1 MEGEGQKFGKFSN
14 FFKDKRIRISCA
26 IIVVLL
32 AAVIA
37 LAIYTYKKQDEY
49 QMVSENSY
57 NMSFYELVNCADE
70 IETYLA
76 KAMITSTADHEA
88 KTLSNVWNKANL
100 AVVYLTQIPIKTE
113 GLSNAEKFLNQLG
126 DYSYSLAMKAVEGQD
141 LSDQDLK
148 NIEDLHNYSIDLK
161 NTLNQLETEI
171 NDGTLAW
178 KEVVTEGSKAFAQQ
192 VSSDASGSF
201 GNIQGTFS
209 EYTGLIYDG
218 AFSEHM
224 VSFDKKGLTGDNISE
239 DQAKEIVRNFA
250 NVTDDKIKSNG
261 LSENGNIVSYDFEVT
276 MDDNNSKS
284 IAISQKG
291 GHIVYVNYYREIK
304 ENKISP
310 EQAIEI
316 GKNFLNEKGYPSM
329 KETYYMMQ
337 DRKYCSKLCIF
348 SR

>member
-26 IIVVLL
+26 IIVILL

-113 GLSNAEKFLNQLG
+113 GLSNAEKFLNQLA

-178 KEVVTEGSKAFAQQ
+178 KEVVTEGGFIDGDPDAEILKGNGTDLCAQGIVNGILDYLKA
-192 VSSDASGSF
+192 DH
-201 GNIQGTFS
+201 
-209 EYTGLIYDG
+209 TGYV
-218 AFSEHM
+218 AT
-224 VSFDKKGLTGDNISE
+224 LTE
-239 DQAKEIVRNFA
+239 EQRVQE
-250 NVTDDKIKSNG
+250 
-261 LSENGNIVSYDFEVT
+261 
-276 MDDNNSKS
+276 S
-284 IAISQKG
+284 IASK
-291 GHIVYVNYYREIK
+291 VYN
-304 ENKISP
+304 
-310 EQAIEI
+310 
-316 GKNFLNEKGYPSM
+316 L
-329 KETYYMMQ
+329 
-337 DRKYCSKLCIF
+337 KY
-348 SR
+348 